1 MDLKLHANATTTPRT
16 RAYIQQSAASN
27 SALARELGIHS
38 RTVARWK
45 ARQDVLDRSTCP
57 HRLATTMTPCE
68 ETLVVE
74 LRRSLAL
81 PLDDI
86 CEAMRRCVNPQLS
99 RSGIHRCLKRHGL
112 SARFTPQKLPAAA
125 FQTDAP
131 AGFIHVDVK
140 YLPPLNRRRS
150 YAYVAIDRATRFV
163 YLEILPNRRAE
174 TAAAFLERFL
184 NRFPLTVHRILTD
197 NGSEFTDRFAVD
209 KKDKPHDKPSGAHPF
224 DRACARH
231 AIAHRLTRPFRPQ
244 TNGMVERFNR
254 RLAEHLDRVPQNRAA
269 HHRRFVDHAER
280 DAYLHTFVADYNR
293 TRLRSLD
300 YHAPAELL
308 AKLAGHNTKAGE
320 RAMRRRQLKWLWAR
334 LKQLAMMALSREEL
348 LMKLGAARAHAPAA
362 WRLVGIAVAPEGVTF
377 TYHLD
382 RNRLRRARR
391 REGRY
396 LLRTNLTE
404 DDPAKL
410 WNLYLLLVRVEEAF
424 KNLKGDLAIRPI
436 FHQDQARIEAHIFI
450 AFLAYCLHATL
461 ARRLHALA
469 PGLSPRSVIEKFA
482 AMQMIDVHVPT
493 TDGRELLLTRYTEPD
508 AELRLLLD
516 KLKLALPAQSPPKI
530 TTAQVA
536 PQPPP

>member
-308 AKLAGHNTKAGE
+308 AKLAGTQHLRRG
-320 RAMRRRQLKWLWAR
+320 RRRLRPSRCRAR
-334 LKQLAMMALSREEL
+334 HATSWRIDEPRRSCPHNRGRVAPRIS
-348 LMKLGAARAHAPAA
+348 GSASAARAPA
-362 WRLVGIAVAPEGVTF
+362 
-377 TYHLD
+377 
-382 RNRLRRARR
+382 
-391 REGRY
+391 
-396 LLRTNLTE
+396 
-404 DDPAKL
+404 
-410 WNLYLLLVRVEEAF
+410 
-424 KNLKGDLAIRPI
+424 
-436 FHQDQARIEAHIFI
+436 
-450 AFLAYCLHATL
+450 
-461 ARRLHALA
+461 
-469 PGLSPRSVIEKFA
+469 SPRSPA
-482 AMQMIDVHVPT
+482 ADRRA
-493 TDGRELLLTRYTEPD
+493 GRDKDQSAATAACRAHSETRLPLTG
-508 AELRLLLD
+508 
-516 KLKLALPAQSPPKI
+516 SPCARPSATSETRGKS
-530 TTAQVA
+530 
-536 PQPPP
+536 P